1 MDVLDKLAALTGI
14 EPEYF
19 DRWGARH
26 VTPARTKR
34 AVLKAMGIND
44 PEAGLRERELRPW
57 NRFIEPVMV
66 VSANGQ
72 PPAIP
77 IHFPLKKGHE
87 RGVSISWQVTDE
99 AGGLLASKLEGPVPA
114 EEKALDGARYV
125 RVELPNETGRE
136 IGYYQLDV
144 KCRTPE
150 RELSGRMRLV
160 IAPDRCWSPPERT
173 WGISLNL
180 YSLRSGKNW
189 GVGDLADLKEVLRWV
204 GRDLGGGFVG
214 INPLHAIPNAM
225 PEGISPYLPT
235 SRLYRNF
242 LYVDMADLPVPEQ
255 TRRALGADEFLEAVK
270 ALRGGQLIDYEGA
283 ASLKIK
289 ALKLAFSAF
298 DPEGPEGEEFKGYVS
313 EQGKP
318 LEAFA
323 TFMALTEQMKQ
334 MKQMGGEGPGPAR
347 WQDWPEQFRGPDLPA
362 VSEFRESHGRQVMF
376 YQFLQWLLDR
386 QLRAAQEGARQAGMD
401 LGLYADLAVGS
412 SGQGSDAWSCP
423 ELFAMGVTAGAPPD
437 AFNIK
442 GQDWGFP
449 PFVPERARESGYELF
464 IQTIRQNIRHAGALR
479 VDHALGLFRLFWIP
493 EGMTPREGTYVTY
506 PHEDLLRIIALESVR
521 NRAVII
527 AEDLGTIG
535 EKVREALESF
545 GMLSYRLLYFERD
558 WPNPMFLPP
567 GAYPEMALTAVTTH
581 DLPTLSGYWAGRDI
595 EVKSR
600 LGIYPDEK
608 ARQKDLQERDRD
620 RQYMLEALKEFLP
633 EGFPPEGFLKNE
645 AKMTPELF
653 LAVHAFLARTP
664 CRLVSVSLDDIEGV
678 LDQQNLPGLTEGHPN
693 WRRKAPV
700 TLQELIEN
708 GQARALAGLFRRE
721 SRSCGGRWFPI

>member
-14 EPEYF
+14 EPEYS

-26 VTPARTKR
+26 VTPKKTKR
-34 AVLKAMGIND
+34 AVLRAMGID
-44 PEAGLRERELRPW
+44 DLQAGLRERELRPW

-66 VSANGQ
+66 VSVNEQ

-77 IHFPLKKGHE
+77 IHFPLKKGQE
-87 RGVSISWQVTDE
+87 RAVSISWQVTDE
-99 AGGLLASKLEGPVPA
+99 AGGVLVRELKGPVPA
-114 EEKALDGARYV
+114 EEKAIDRARCV
-125 RVELPNETGRE
+125 RVELPNETGRD
-136 IGYYQLDV
+136 IGYYQVDV

-150 RELSGRMRLV
+150 RELSGRMRLI
-160 IAPDRCWSPPERT
+160 IAPDRCFSPPERT
-173 WGISLNL
+173 WGVSLNL
-180 YSLRSGKNW
+180 YSLRSGTNW
-189 GVGDLADLKEVLRWV
+189 GVGDLADLKEVLGWV

-225 PEGISPYLPT
+225 PAGISPYLPL

-242 LYVDMADLPVPEQ
+242 LYIDMKDLPVPEE
-255 TRRALGADEFLEAVK
+255 TKKALGSDEFMKAAR
-270 ALRGGQLIDYEGA
+270 ALRGGELIDYEGA
-283 ASLKIK
+283 AALKIK
-289 ALKLAFSAF
+289 ALRLAFSAF
-298 DPEGPEGEEFKGYVS
+298 DPDGPEGAEFRGYVR

-323 TFMALTEQMKQ
+323 TFMALAEN
-334 MKQMGGEGPGPAR
+334 MGRMGSERPAGAR
-347 WQDWPEQFRGPDLPA
+347 WQDWPEEYHGPDLPA
-362 VSEFRESHGRQVMF
+362 VSEFRKGHGREVMF
-376 YQFLQWLLDR
+376 YEFLQWLLDR
-386 QLRAAQEGARQAGMD
+386 QLRAAQEGALEAGMD
-401 LGLYADLAVGS
+401 IGLYADLAVGS
-412 SGQGSDAWSCP
+412 SGQGSDAWSYP

-464 IQTIRQNIRHAGALR
+464 IETIRQNIRHAGALR

-493 EGMTPREGTYVTY
+493 EGMTPKDGTYVTY

-521 NRAVII
+521 NRAAII

-535 EKVREALESF
+535 DKVREALERF

-558 WPNPMFLPP
+558 WPNPVFLPP
-567 GAYPEMALTAVTTH
+567 EAYPEMALTAVTTH
-581 DLPTLSGYWAGRDI
+581 DLPTLRGYWAGRDI
-595 EVKSR
+595 EVKNR
-600 LGIYPDEK
+600 LGIYPDEE
-608 ARQKDLQERDRD
+608 AWQKDIEERGRD

-633 EGFPPEGFLKNE
+633 EGFRKNE
-645 AKMTPELF
+645 AEMTPELS

-678 LDQQNLPGLTEGHPN
+678 LDQQNLPGVTEGHPN

-700 TLQELIEN
+700 TLDELTKSK
-708 GQARALAGLFRRE
+708 QASALARLFRRE
-721 SRSCGGRWFPI
+721 SRSPEGRWFPI